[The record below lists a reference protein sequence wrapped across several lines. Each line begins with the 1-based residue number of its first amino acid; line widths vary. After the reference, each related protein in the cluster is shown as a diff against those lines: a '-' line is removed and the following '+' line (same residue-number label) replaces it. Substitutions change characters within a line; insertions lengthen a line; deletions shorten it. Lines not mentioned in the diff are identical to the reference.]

1 MQCCEIF
8 FLLLNFFSFS
18 TYSMP
23 VLYTYIF
30 QEGFEI
36 FTLQYL
42 KLLCVL
48 PLSPLYVTKCITVRK
63 LPEELKC

>member
-1 MQCCEIF
+1 MLRDLLSVLK
-8 FLLLNFFSFS
+8 FLSSS
-18 TYSMP
+18 TYSMAF
-23 VLYTYIF
+23 LYTYIF
-30 QEGFEI
+30 QEGFEL

-63 LPEELKC
+63 LPEELNC